1 MNPLNQAL
9 SARRPPMGLV
19 PVVGLHALFIYA
31 LIAGLGFHR
40 PATQEQPLEG
50 RIIPEPL
57 QAPVE
62 RPFAPSDPRQ
72 VLHFPMETPIPLPP
86 IDDAV
91 TSVDASVDLP
101 VDSGPGTAEVA
112 PAFVAAR
119 VDPRRPLTQPP
130 YPPGAIRSGHEG
142 TLTLELR
149 VRTDGKV
156 IDARVMKS
164 SGFPMLDEA
173 AVNEAKRRW
182 KLLPATR
189 GGVAVEDWTRLS
201 VVFRLDQR

>member
-9 SARRPPMGLV
+9 SARRPSMGLV
-19 PVVGLHALFIYA
+19 LVVGLHALFIYA

-40 PATQEQPLEG
+40 PAPQKEPFEG
-50 RIIPEPL
+50 RIILEPPE
-57 QAPVE
+57 APVA
-62 RPFAPSDPRQ
+62 RPFTPPDPRQ
-72 VLHFPMETPIPLPP
+72 VLHFPVENPIPLPR

-91 TSVDASVDLP
+91 TSVDLP
-101 VDSGPGTAEVA
+101 VERSVDSGPGTAEVA

-130 YPPGAIRSGHEG
+130 YPPSEIRSGHEG
-142 TLTLELR
+142 TLTLELL

-156 IDARVMKS
+156 IDARVRKS